1 MNGCYKPGC
10 TDHSVLSAIHWRR
23 ACMVRHTLD
32 RNCPPGN
39 SHDAFNHPYIYII
52 LIEHS
57 TLLDMEFEKRA
68 E

>member
-1 MNGCYKPGC
+1 
-10 TDHSVLSAIHWRR
+10 
-23 ACMVRHTLD
+23 MVRHTLD

-39 SHDAFNHPYIYII
+39 SHDAFNHPDIHII